1 MLPDVRE
8 VKRRVAGRLARGVQ
22 EAGLRHAP
30 LLAEIQSYHQV
41 EGNRFSCETHDGDIQ
56 YQEFKPLRTPVNTKV
71 LPSPIEQES
80 EIVQKLDA
88 AAQDIAKQHMQLL
101 FTTIS
106 ESSER
111 VGTAYHAGGRP
122 FDMGM
127 FLDVIERMQVD
138 FDDRGRPKLP
148 TIVMHPDQLKAIG
161 PKLAEWD
168 KDRALQARWEQVLA
182 KKKEEWRDRE
192 GRRKLVR

>member
-8 VKRRVAGRLARGVQ
+8 LKRRIAKRLARGVQ

-30 LLAEIQSYHQV
+30 LLGEIQAYHQV
-41 EGNRFSCETHDGDIQ
+41 EGNRFSVETHDGDIQ
-56 YQEFKPLRTPVNTKV
+56 HQAFKRMSTPVETKV

-80 EIVQKLDA
+80 EIAQKLDA
-88 AAQDIAKQHMQLL
+88 AAQDMAKQHMQLL

-111 VGTAYHAGGRP
+111 VGTAYNAKGRP

-127 FLDVIERMQVD
+127 FLDVLERMQVD
-138 FDDRGRPKLP
+138 FDDHGKPKLP
-148 TIVMHPDQLKAIG
+148 TIVMHPDQLKAIA
-161 PKLAEWD
+161 PKLAEWE
-168 KDRALQARWEQVLA
+168 KDRALQSRWEQVLA
-182 KKKEEWRDRE
+182 EKKEEWRDRE
-192 GRRKLVR
+192 SRRKLVG